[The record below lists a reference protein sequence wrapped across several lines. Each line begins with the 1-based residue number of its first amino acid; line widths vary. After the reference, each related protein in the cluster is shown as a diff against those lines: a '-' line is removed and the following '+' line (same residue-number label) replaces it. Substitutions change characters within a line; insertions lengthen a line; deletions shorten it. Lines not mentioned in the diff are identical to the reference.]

1 MCLTAPESISYL
13 FTCLFIIIVTKVY
26 YWWSP
31 SLQLWTEWIL
41 RLIPNVSKRGRDRSS
56 HSRKGAD
63 DIFQGCSPKEAF
75 VKREKKKVLQ
85 KMWELYSWVW
95 LNIGLFR
102 LFQKLASHVC
112 VIFFFFPLSLFGIL
126 FSVLFWAPQHSSF
139 IPFVSRRRTSSWKA
153 SPASIAT
160 MPLILWP
167 LEPLTTRVCWSVAA
181 LLF

>member
-1 MCLTAPESISYL
+1 M
-13 FTCLFIIIVTKVY
+13 FIFFNHPTSTTTSSQIGKITMFFFFFFPTMWHKDPAIPGRGQMTFFRVAV
-26 YWWSP
+26 P
-31 SLQLWTEWIL
+31 MRHLW
-41 RLIPNVSKRGRDRSS
+41 
-56 HSRKGAD
+56 KG
-63 DIFQGCSPKEAF
+63 
-75 VKREKKKVLQ
+75 KKKVLQ

-112 VIFFFFPLSLFGIL
+112 VIFFFFSLSLFGIL

-160 MPLILWP
+160 MPLIDQNWWTWDSEIAKFWDLINLAVMVRRGDW
-167 LEPLTTRVCWSVAA
+167 
-181 LLF
+181 